1 MIEWYEICWEASIYV
16 THATDFSN
24 KTVCMNVLQSVS
36 DYTTCLEPIR
46 IALAALAAA
55 SSASVAERCFSCL
68 QPQVISLLKG
78 WLWLKLG
85 AKSMGLDLWS
95 QFSQDCSFHI
105 VISDRLIKEGYIT
118 GSSSNLQK
126 SRVSQV
132 LRPAAE
138 AEVLQDQTSSTPLAG
153 SSTWQGGSSKTI
165 SWSRRIFC
173 RSGMSAWGIMWKILF
188 KVRNQRQIDLGRI
201 DR

>member
-1 MIEWYEICWEASIYV
+1 MKFVEKPLYIYICHPCHRFFKQNS
-16 THATDFSN
+16 
-24 KTVCMNVLQSVS
+24 MNVLQSVS
-36 DYTTCLEPIR
+36 DYTTCLEPVR

-68 QPQVISLLKG
+68 QPQVVSLLKG

-85 AKSMGLDLWS
+85 AKSMCLDLWS
-95 QFSQDCSFHI
+95 QLSQDSSFHI

-118 GSSSNLQK
+118 GSSSNFQK

-173 RSGMSAWGIMWKILF
+173 RSGMSAWGISWKFLS